1 MLSLLISLFGCI
13 YFANAEVVEIE
24 DNNTIVFETEDGNL
38 WAIESTEYEVGDKII
53 VKFNN
58 NGTMDN
64 IEDDRVIKIKRGE

>member
-1 MLSLLISLFGCI
+1 MLNLLISLFGCI

-24 DNNTIVFETEDGNL
+24 DNNTIIFETEDGNL
-38 WAIESTEYEVGDKII
+38 WAYESTEYAVGDKVI

-64 IEDDRVIKIKRGE
+64 VEDDRIIKIKK